1 MFSRNYYFS
10 MTYSMWWCRI
20 ISYNKPMSFRHFEFH
35 IKKESC
41 STFIWCEDLLIS
53 YSKISS
59 YQCYKTAC
67 SYEMLLSNHC
77 CVLIWWQKICV
88 YCLLY
93 IMERIETN
101 DRWFRYKITSNNN
114 TQMRN
119 RNINESKTKCNLYK
133 SECTEFMAYLFIIG
147 LQQ

>member
-1 MFSRNYYFS
+1 MSYHFLQQANV
-10 MTYSMWWCRI
+10 
-20 ISYNKPMSFRHFEFH
+20 ISAFWVLYQ
-35 IKKESC
+35 KKHVLLLS
-41 STFIWCEDLLIS
+41 EDLLIS

-67 SYEMLLSNHC
+67 SYKMRLSNHC
-77 CVLIWWQKICV
+77 SVLIWWQKICV

-101 DRWFRYKITSNNN
+101 DRWFCYKIINNNN

-119 RNINESKTKCNLYK
+119 RNINESNIKCNLYK
-133 SECTEFMAYLFIIG
+133 SECTKFMAYLFIIS